1 MANQTILLTGATGF
15 VGSHLLNYLVEKK
28 YKVIILKRSTSNV
41 SRIIKNI
48 DYINAYDIDKQKI
61 EVAFKNHK
69 INVVMHLAS
78 SYGKNQNYEDL
89 IQSNII
95 FGLKL
100 INLSIKHKVEVFMNT
115 DSFFNNT
122 DTIQPHLA
130 DYTTTKKH
138 FLEWLNLRKESI
150 KIANMK
156 LHHVYGEYDSHDKF
170 AMWLLRELSV
180 GNKAIELTSGTQLR
194 DFIYVK
200 DVATAFEA
208 VMLKKQN
215 FDSMQEFNIST
226 GYKYTVKEF
235 CSLMGY
241 KILKNE
247 RSVRNSL
254 LFGVKPNDPDEIM
267 DVYNDNSA
275 LLNLGWRPKFNLES
289 GLDNMIANTER

>member
-1 MANQTILLTGATGF
+1 
-15 VGSHLLNYLVEKK
+15 
-28 YKVIILKRSTSNV
+28 
-41 SRIIKNI
+41 
-48 DYINAYDIDKQKI
+48 
-61 EVAFKNHK
+61 
-69 INVVMHLAS
+69 
-78 SYGKNQNYEDL
+78 
-89 IQSNII
+89 
-95 FGLKL
+95 
-100 INLSIKHKVEVFMNT
+100 
-115 DSFFNNT
+115 
-122 DTIQPHLA
+122 
-130 DYTTTKKH
+130 
-138 FLEWLNLRKESI
+138 
-150 KIANMK
+150 
-156 LHHVYGEYDSHDKF
+156 
-170 AMWLLRELSV
+170 MWLLRELSV

-247 RSVRNSL
+247 RSVRKSL

-289 GLDNMIANTER
+289 GLDNMIANTKR